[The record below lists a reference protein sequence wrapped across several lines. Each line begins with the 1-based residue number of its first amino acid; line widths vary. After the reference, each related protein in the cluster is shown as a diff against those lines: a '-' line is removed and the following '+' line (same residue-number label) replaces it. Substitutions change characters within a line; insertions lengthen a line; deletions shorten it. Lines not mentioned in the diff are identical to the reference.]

1 MKWSLY
7 RDVNCSIIDSCQ
19 RLETTCKFIRR
30 GLVKLVVFDLY
41 SGINTLVKSIE
52 LSVYSDVIE

>member
-1 MKWSLY
+1 M
-7 RDVNCSIIDSCQ
+7 
-19 RLETTCKFIRR
+19 
-30 GLVKLVVFDLY
+30 VKLVVFDLY